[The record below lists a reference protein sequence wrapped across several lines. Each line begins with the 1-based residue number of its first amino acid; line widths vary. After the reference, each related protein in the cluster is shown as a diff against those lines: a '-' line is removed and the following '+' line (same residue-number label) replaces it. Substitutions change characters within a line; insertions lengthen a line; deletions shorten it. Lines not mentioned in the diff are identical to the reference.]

1 MATMRKAWEHQEPAY
16 IAVVEPTPILNGEVC
31 EAVEHGATSLIVDLR
46 ETESVGTHGLNA
58 LLDAR
63 CRVMERGGQIVVVLP
78 PRLRRVFGLLNLERR
93 FTLCANRRQAF
104 ERLGLVS
111 DQPHFSQHARAA

>member
-1 MATMRKAWEHQEPAY
+1 MATTREAWGQHEPTF
-16 IAVVEPTPILNGEVC
+16 IAVVEPTPTLNGEVP

-46 ETESVGTHGLNA
+46 AAESVGTHGLNT

-63 CRVMERGGQIVVVLP
+63 CRVMARGGQVVVVLP
-78 PRLRRVFGLLNLERR
+78 PRLRRVFKVLNLERR

-111 DQPHFSQHARAA
+111 DAPHFEHSARAA